1 MLGST
6 CFEHWSLKGA
16 KLKTVFVI
24 GAGPAGMF
32 AAQKIAQGGHEVII
46 LNRDIKPGGLAE
58 YGIYP
63 TKDKMK
69 IGLRKQFAKVLSLPN
84 VHYFGHVQVS
94 SQAAVTIDDLRQFS
108 PAAIVFAVGAQ
119 GTKKLGLPGE
129 TAKGVY
135 AAKDFVY
142 SYNLLPPF
150 TAHDFST
157 GKRVA
162 IIGMGNVMVDI
173 ARWLMID
180 APQKTA
186 EEVIV
191 VARRGPFEAKFD
203 KKEFD
208 YIEEFLD
215 RQAFDEELRRIQPQ
229 LASVGQDISK
239 LAQETFP
246 VLAKPTAEHPQCKP
260 RLRFRFLCSPQAIH
274 GDTSGRIDR
283 LTVTENVLSER
294 DGNIACK
301 ATDRTADLEVDTMIF
316 AIGDVADPAVGLP
329 YHRDSYVIN
338 PDQSDPKR
346 AAYELFDPR
355 TCKVLEGMYA
365 VGWARKASDGLV
377 GIARHDAEVGA
388 VHVLE
393 YLKTAPESHVPASQ
407 IEDWLR
413 GKGLQIVTKPDLEC
427 LGRAEDQE
435 AKQRGVL
442 WFKYAEDEAMLA
454 AIAAE
459 KAKAVTV

>member
-1 MLGST
+1 
-6 CFEHWSLKGA
+6 
-16 KLKTVFVI
+16 
-24 GAGPAGMF
+24 MF

-69 IGLRKQFAKVLSLPN
+69 VGLRKQFAKVLSLPN
-84 VHYFGHVQVS
+84 VYYFGHVPVS
-94 SQAAVTIDDLRQFS
+94 GQAAVSIADLQQFGPS
-108 PAAIVFAVGAQ
+108 AIVFAVGAQ
-119 GTKKLGLPGE
+119 GTKKLGLSGE
-129 TAKGVY
+129 EVTGVY

-150 TAHDFST
+150 TSRDFST

-173 ARWLMID
+173 ARWLLID
-180 APQKTA
+180 APVKTA
-186 EEVIV
+186 EEIVV

-215 RQAFDEELRRIQPQ
+215 RKAFDEELRRIQPQ
-229 LASVGQDISK
+229 LSSIGQDIGK
-239 LAQETFP
+239 LAEETFP
-246 VLAKPTAEHPQCKP
+246 VLATPATEHPAGKP

-274 GDTSGRIDR
+274 ADSAGRIDG
-283 LTVTENVLSER
+283 LTVVENVLLER
-294 DGNIACK
+294 EGSIACK
-301 ATDRTADLEVDTMIF
+301 ATDKSADLDVDTMIF

-329 YHRDSYVIN
+329 YSRDSYVIN
-338 PDQSDPKR
+338 PDQTDPKR
-346 AAYELFDPR
+346 AAYELFDPQSG
-355 TCKVLEGMYA
+355 KVLEGMYA

-388 VHVLE
+388 VHVLK
-393 YLKTAPESHVPASQ
+393 YLETAPESNFAVAEVQ
-407 IEDWLR
+407 KFLER
-413 GKGLQIVTKPDLEC
+413 KELQIVTKADLES
-427 LGRAEDQE
+427 LARAEE
-435 AKQRGVL
+435 KQAQKLGIL
-442 WFKYAEDEAMLA
+442 WFKFAEDNAMLA
-454 AIAAE
+454 AIKSE
-459 KAKAVTV
+459 KENAVSV

>member
-1 MLGST
+1 M
-6 CFEHWSLKGA
+6 
-16 KLKTVFVI
+16 KTVFVI

-84 VHYFGHVQVS
+84 VHYFGHVPVS
-94 SQAAVTIDDLRQFS
+94 SQAAVTIDGLRQFAPS
-108 PAAIVFAVGAQ
+108 AIVFAVGAQ

-129 TAKGVY
+129 VAKGVY

-150 TAHDFST
+150 TSHDFST

-215 RQAFDEELRRIQPQ
+215 RKAFDEELRRIQPQ
-229 LASVGQDISK
+229 LAAVGQDIGK
-239 LAQETFP
+239 LAEETFP
-246 VLAKPTAEHPQCKP
+246 VLATPAAEHPQGKP

-274 GDTSGRIDR
+274 GDAGGRIDR

-294 DGNIACK
+294 DGSIACK
-301 ATDRTADLEVDTMIF
+301 ATDQTADLDVDTMIF

-329 YHRDSYVIN
+329 YNRDSYVIN
-338 PDQSDPKR
+338 PDESDPKR
-346 AAYELFDPR
+346 AAYELFDPQAG
-355 TCKVLEGMYA
+355 KVLEGMYA

-388 VHVLE
+388 VHVLKFLE
-393 YLKTAPESHVPASQ
+393 TAPESQ
-407 IEDWLR
+407 INATQIHDYLR
-413 GKGLQIVTKPDLEC
+413 SKELRIVSKADLEC
-427 LGRAEDQE
+427 LARAEEKE
-435 AKQRGVL
+435 AQRRRSSVVQ
-442 WFKYAEDEAMLA
+442 
-454 AIAAE
+454 IR
-459 KAKAVTV
+459 

>member
-1 MLGST
+1 V
-6 CFEHWSLKGA
+6 
-16 KLKTVFVI
+16 KTVFVI

-84 VHYFGHVQVS
+84 VHYFGHVPVS
-94 SQAAVTIDDLRQFS
+94 GQSAISIQDLKAFGPS
-108 PAAIVFAVGAQ
+108 AIVFAVGAQ

-129 TAKGVY
+129 EVKGVY

-150 TAHDFST
+150 TSRDFST

-162 IIGMGNVMVDI
+162 IVGMGNVMVDI
-173 ARWLMID
+173 ARWLLID

-191 VARRGPFEAKFD
+191 IARRGPFEAKFD

-229 LASVGQDISK
+229 LAAIGQDPGK
-239 LAQETFP
+239 LAEETFP
-246 VLAKPTAEHPQCKP
+246 VLATPAAEHPQGKP
-260 RLRFRFLCSPQAIH
+260 RLRFRFLCSPQSIH
-274 GDTSGRIDR
+274 AGADARIDQ
-283 LTVTENVLSER
+283 LNVAENVLFER
-294 DGNIACK
+294 EGSIACK
-301 ATDRTADLEVDTMIF
+301 ATEKSAAVQVDTMIF
-316 AIGDVADPAVGLP
+316 AIGDVADPSLGLP
-329 YHRDSYVIN
+329 YSRDGYVTN
-338 PDQSDPKR
+338 PDQGDPKR
-346 AAYELFDPR
+346 AAYELFDPQNG
-355 TCKVLEGMYA
+355 KVLEGMYA

-388 VHVLE
+388 VHVLK
-393 YLKTAPESHVPASQ
+393 YLETAGEANFGVTEIRSFL
-407 IEDWLR
+407 ETR
-413 GKGLQIVTKPDLEC
+413 GLQVVSKPDLEC
-427 LGRAEDQE
+427 LARAEEKE
-435 AKQRGVL
+435 AQQRGVP
-442 WFKYAEDEAMLA
+442 WFKFANDDAMLA
-454 AIAAE
+454 AIESE
-459 KAKAVTV
+459 KTKAVTV

>member
-1 MLGST
+1 V
-6 CFEHWSLKGA
+6 
-16 KLKTVFVI
+16 KTVFVI

-84 VHYFGHVQVS
+84 VHYFGHVPVS
-94 SQAAVTIDDLRQFS
+94 TQAAVAIEELRRFA

-129 TAKGVY
+129 SAKGVY

-142 SYNLLPPF
+142 GYNLLPPF

-157 GKRVA
+157 GKRIA

-215 RQAFDEELRRIQPQ
+215 RKAFDEELQRIQPQ
-229 LASVGQDISK
+229 LASIGQDIGK
-239 LAQETFP
+239 LAEETFP
-246 VLAKPTAEHPQCKP
+246 VLATPAAEHPAGKP
-260 RLRFRFLCSPQAIH
+260 RLRFRFLCSPQGIH
-274 GDTSGRIDR
+274 GDAGGRINR
-283 LTVTENVLSER
+283 LCVTENVLSEK

-329 YHRDSYVIN
+329 YNRDGYVIN
-338 PDQSDPKR
+338 PDQADPKR
-346 AAYELFDPR
+346 AAYELFEPQ
-355 TCKVLEGMYA
+355 TGKVLEGMYA

-393 YLKTAPESHVPASQ
+393 YLKTAPESHVTANQ
-407 IEDWLR
+407 IQDFLR
-413 GKGLQIVTKPDLEC
+413 SKNLRIVTKPDLEC
-427 LGRAEDQE
+427 LGRAEEQE
-435 AKQRGVL
+435 AQRRGVP
-442 WFKYAEDEAMLA
+442 WFKFAEDEAMLA

>member
-1 MLGST
+1 
-6 CFEHWSLKGA
+6 
-16 KLKTVFVI
+16 
-24 GAGPAGMF
+24 
-32 AAQKIAQGGHEVII
+32 
-46 LNRDIKPGGLAE
+46 
-58 YGIYP
+58 
-63 TKDKMK
+63 
-69 IGLRKQFAKVLSLPN
+69 
-84 VHYFGHVQVS
+84 
-94 SQAAVTIDDLRQFS
+94 
-108 PAAIVFAVGAQ
+108 
-119 GTKKLGLPGE
+119 
-129 TAKGVY
+129 
-135 AAKDFVY
+135 
-142 SYNLLPPF
+142 
-150 TAHDFST
+150 
-157 GKRVA
+157 
-162 IIGMGNVMVDI
+162 
-173 ARWLMID
+173 
-180 APQKTA
+180 
-186 EEVIV
+186 

-215 RQAFDEELRRIQPQ
+215 RRAFDEELRRIQPQ

-239 LAQETFP
+239 LAEETFP
-246 VLAKPTAEHPQCKP
+246 VLATPAEEHSQGKP
-260 RLRFRFLCSPQAIH
+260 RLRFRFLCSPQSIH
-274 GDTSGRIDR
+274 GDSGGRIDR
-283 LTVTENVLSER
+283 LTVTENVLSEK

-301 ATDRTADLEVDTMIF
+301 ATDRTADIAVDTMIF

-346 AAYELFDPR
+346 AAYELFDPQ
-355 TCKVLEGMYA
+355 TGKVLEGMYA

-393 YLKTAPESHVPASQ
+393 YLKTAPENQVTASQ

-413 GKGLQIVTKPDLEC
+413 GKRLQIVTKPDLEC
-427 LGRAEDQE
+427 LGRAEEQE

>member
-1 MLGST
+1 V
-6 CFEHWSLKGA
+6 
-16 KLKTVFVI
+16 KTVFVI

-84 VHYFGHVQVS
+84 VHYFGHVPVG
-94 SQAAVTIDDLRQFS
+94 SQSPVTIAELQQFGPS
-108 PAAIVFAVGAQ
+108 AIVFAVGAQ

-129 TAKGVY
+129 TARGVY

-142 SYNLLPPF
+142 SYNQLPPF

-157 GKRVA
+157 GRRVA

-173 ARWLMID
+173 ARWLLID

-186 EEVIV
+186 EEIVV

-215 RQAFDEELRRIQPQ
+215 RKAFDEELRRIQPQ
-229 LASVGQDISK
+229 LAAVGQDIGK
-239 LAQETFP
+239 LAEETFP
-246 VLAKPTAEHPQCKP
+246 VLATPAAEHPQGKP

-274 GDTSGRIDR
+274 GDATGRIDR

-301 ATDRTADLEVDTMIF
+301 ATETTADMDVDTMIF
-316 AIGDVADPAVGLP
+316 AIGDVADPTVGLP
-329 YHRDSYVIN
+329 YNRDSYVIN
-338 PDQSDPKR
+338 PDQNDPKR
-346 AAYELFDPR
+346 AAYELFDPQSG
-355 TCKVLEGMYA
+355 KVLEGMYA

-388 VHVLE
+388 VHVLK
-393 YLKTAPESHVPASQ
+393 YLETAHESHISATQ
-407 IEDWLR
+407 IQNYLQR
-413 GKGLQIVTKPDLEC
+413 KGLRIVSKPDLEC
-427 LGRAEDQE
+427 LARAEEQE
-435 AKQRGVL
+435 AQRRGVP
-442 WFKYAEDEAMLA
+442 WFKFAEDEAMLA
-454 AIAAE
+454 AIESE